1 MAQKSQTRSL
11 VQSFFQLVATQ
22 FNLKVKVLRYDNG
35 VEFHMDEF
43 LSNQGTLHQQSCVET
58 PQQNSIVERKHQHLL
73 NVARAL
79 KFQSNLP
86 LSFWGDCVLTT
97 THLINRIPSPL
108 LSDKSPYELLFS
120 TLPTYSHLKGFSCL
134 AFASTLSR
142 DRIKFDPKTVP
153 CVFLGYPHGMK
164 AYKLLNIH
172 TNSTF
177 ISRNVFF
184 FHETIFPF
192 ASKDFHFDLNG
203 NFFQPHEQLNS
214 HSHNSAS
221 HNCTSWSNP
230 FVHSPSIYQSQ
241 LNDEHYVTPHEA
253 FHEID
258 YVPSH
263 EFLHETNHSS
273 PTVKKS
279 TQIRQAPGYL

>member
-1 MAQKSQTRSL
+1 MLIFRALFFTQSTNGSYYFLTIVNDFSRYTWVHLMAQKSQTRSL

-177 ISRNVFF
+177 ISRNFF
-184 FHETIFPF
+184 FF
-192 ASKDFHFDLNG
+192 S
-203 NFFQPHEQLNS
+203 
-214 HSHNSAS
+214 
-221 HNCTSWSNP
+221 
-230 FVHSPSIYQSQ
+230 
-241 LNDEHYVTPHEA
+241 
-253 FHEID
+253 
-258 YVPSH
+258 
-263 EFLHETNHSS
+263 
-273 PTVKKS
+273 
-279 TQIRQAPGYL
+279 